1 MLGINNHMA
10 ENKNIIICKYGLT
23 TAASVR
29 RVSLKML
36 HAAYISTNSVIDSI
50 PLLPQTEGHT
60 CVTN

>member
-1 MLGINNHMA
+1 MA